1 MRKLITDNFTIK
13 FAVSSLSNQLG
24 KRKGINEQPHQS
36 PNKFNP
42 YKTN

>member
-1 MRKLITDNFTIK
+1 MRKLTTNNFTIK
-13 FAVSSLSNQLG
+13 FAVSSLSDRLR
-24 KRKGINEQPHQS
+24 KRKDINEQSNQS